1 MEESLQMR
9 TDVRLLNSV
18 NASKSAPSVTSGWRS
33 PTYSDAGAV
42 AATVG
47 GTAIVS
53 GRAEPIA
60 VQRRENAGRQ
70 RG

>member
-9 TDVRLLNSV
+9 TDDRLLNSV
-18 NASKSAPSVTSGWRS
+18 NASKRAPSVTSGWRS

-47 GTAIVS
+47 GTAIVR
-53 GRAEPIA
+53 GQAEPVS
-60 VQRRENAGRQ
+60 VQKRANAGRW